1 MEKTIAAI
9 STGMVP
15 SGISIVRMSGPEA
28 LDIAD
33 KVYHKKNMRP
43 EDTGKKPLFH
53 KMKSHTIHY
62 GYIFDG
68 ENDIDEVLV
77 SVMKAPHTFTGED
90 TIEIN
95 CHGGMLVAKKV
106 LELLLRKG
114 ASAAEP
120 GEFTKRAFL
129 NGRMDLSRAEA
140 VIDVIDAKNEFA
152 LKASLSQLK
161 GSVSEKVRKL
171 RDEILDEMSFIEA
184 ALDDPEH
191 YDLDGF
197 GDELKEKLM
206 PVQAEI
212 KEMIR
217 RADYGSVMAEG
228 VKTVIAGKPN
238 AGKSSL
244 LNILAGYEKA
254 IVTDVAG
261 TTRDVLEVPI
271 LLKNISL
278 ILMDTAGIR
287 NTEDTVEKIGVDRAK
302 DALNQADLVLYV
314 IDSTASVDEEEMNV
328 IRSIPENAKVIFVLN
343 KTDLAGEKADVGEIK
358 RKIGHLLNNNS
369 YDSKEI
375 KMTGDESSSEKESND
390 SDKNIIL
397 FSAETKEGLTELE
410 DAITSLYNAEE
421 LTYNDQVVIT
431 NARQKALL
439 FETEDALSMVIFG
452 IDDGMSEEFLVVDL
466 MNAYTALGKII
477 GEEVGDDVVSRVFE
491 KFCMGK

>member
-28 LDIAD
+28 FDIAD
-33 KVYHKKNMRP
+33 KVYHKKSMRP

-53 KMKSHTIHY
+53 RMKSHTIHY

-171 RDEILDEMSFIEA
+171 RDSILDDMSFIEA

-197 GDELKEKLM
+197 GEELEEKLL
-206 PVQAEI
+206 PVKAEI
-212 KEMIR
+212 QEMIR

-261 TTRDVLEVPI
+261 TTRDVLEVPV

-287 NTEDTVEKIGVDRAK
+287 DTEDTVEKIGVDRAM
-302 DALNQADLVLYV
+302 DALSQADLVLYV
-314 IDSTASVDEEEMNV
+314 IDSTTDVDEEDRKV
-328 IRSIPENAKVIFVLN
+328 IESIPEKAQILYVLN
-343 KTDLAGEKADVGEIK
+343 KSDLAGGGADVEKVKKTLGLDKKVYE
-358 RKIGHLLNNNS
+358 NS
-369 YDSKEI
+369 PMI
-375 KMTGDESSSEKESND
+375 T
-390 SDKNIIL
+390 
-397 FSAETKEGLTELE
+397 FSAETKEGLPALE

-439 FETEDALSMVIFG
+439 FETEDALSMVISG
-452 IDDGMSEEFLVVDL
+452 IEDGMSEEFLVVDL

>member
-28 LDIAD
+28 FDIAD
-33 KVYHKKNMRP
+33 QVYHKKNMQPR
-43 EDTGKKPLFH
+43 DTGKKPLFR

-62 GYIFDG
+62 GFISDG

-106 LELLLRKG
+106 MELLLKKG
-114 ASAAEP
+114 AKAAEP

-161 GSVSEKVRKL
+161 GSVSEKVSKL

-191 YDLDGF
+191 YDLGGF
-197 GDELKEKLM
+197 GEELQEKIK

-261 TTRDVLEVPI
+261 TTRDVLEVPVM
-271 LLKNISL
+271 LKNISL

-287 NTEDTVEKIGVDRAK
+287 DTEDTVEKIGVDRAK
-302 DALNQADLVLYV
+302 EALDEADLILYV
-314 IDSTASVDEEEMNV
+314 IDSTVGVDKEDQKV
-328 IRSIPENAKVIFVLN
+328 IRSLPESAKVIFVLN
-343 KTDLAGEKADVGEIK
+343 KTDLASGKDVNVDLKEYFGREE
-358 RKIGHLLNNNS
+358 NNVVC
-369 YDSKEI
+369 
-375 KMTGDESSSEKESND
+375 
-390 SDKNIIL
+390 
-397 FSAETKEGLTELE
+397 FSAKTREGLTELE
-410 DAITSLYNAEE
+410 DTITSLYNAEE

-431 NARQKALL
+431 NTRQKALL
-439 FETEDALSMVIFG
+439 FETEEALSMVITG
-452 IDDGMSEEFLVVDL
+452 IEDGMSEEFLVVDL